1 VFQVRFHGRGGQGVV
16 TSAELLSFAAFVEGR
31 HAQAFPSFGSE
42 RTGAPVVSFCRIDE
56 RPIRVREPIA
66 RPDFVVVGDPTLLH
80 QVAVFEGLSDDGYV
94 LINSGREPDEL
105 GLGDLVAGLPDGHV
119 VTVPASELAREHLG
133 RPLPNAA
140 LLGGFAGLCDEVGL
154 ESVRQAI
161 HERFP
166 GPIGEGNAGAA
177 GAAFAYVERE
187 AAAHA

>member
-1 VFQVRFHGRGGQGVV
+1 M
-16 TSAELLSFAAFVEGR
+16 
-31 HAQAFPSFGSE
+31 
-42 RTGAPVVSFCRIDE
+42 VSFCRIDE
-56 RPIRVREPIA
+56 RSIRVREPIA